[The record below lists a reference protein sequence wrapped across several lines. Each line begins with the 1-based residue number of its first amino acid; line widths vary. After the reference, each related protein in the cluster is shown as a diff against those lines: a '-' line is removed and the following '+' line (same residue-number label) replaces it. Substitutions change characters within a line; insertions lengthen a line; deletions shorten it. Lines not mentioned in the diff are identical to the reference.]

1 MNSDNESKLSAERQ
15 WREAQRIHNRVDEG
29 GRGKPHEWVNSWIV
43 SIPKFKKANK
53 TLRSKEK
60 GKYIKRATR
69 KATWMAA
76 RASYLKGKKFQKN
89 GDLKNALKWF
99 RRAETF
105 RSKLPPK
112 FNPKVKEL
120 IAELEYELANREQM
134 QKFASNF
141 PVVRRRH
148 QARSRRRGG
157 KRHKSRK
164 KRRTRRRRRGR
175 RKY

>member
-29 GRGKPHEWVNSWIV
+29 GSGKPHEWVNSWIV

-69 KATWMAA
+69 KVTWMAA
-76 RASYLKGKKFQKN
+76 RASYLKGKKFQKK

-120 IAELEYELANREQM
+120 IAELEYELASREQM

-148 QARSRRRGG
+148 QARSLRRGG

-164 KRRTRRRRRGR
+164 KRRTRRRRRSR
-175 RKY
+175 RKH

>member
-69 KATWMAA
+69 KVTWMAA
-76 RASYLKGKKFQKN
+76 RASYLKGKKFQKK

-120 IAELEYELANREQM
+120 IAELEYELASHEQM

-141 PVVRRRH
+141 PLVRRRH
-148 QARSRRRGG
+148 QARSLRRGG

-164 KRRTRRRRRGR
+164 KRRTRGRRRSR